1 MTINVDSNLCSQCG
15 VCSKVCPYGI
25 IEPADE
31 MQLPRVHEGM
41 DAICVSCGHC
51 EAFCPSGALMLA
63 DGSNKA
69 HESIIPKG
77 VISPENL
84 GHFLKS
90 RRSIR
95 TYKQTQ
101 VPRTTIESILDIVR
115 YAPSGGNSQLVE
127 WLVIHDPQVVREI
140 AERTIDWHRE
150 LANSG
155 NSMFSSYASMMVDAW
170 DKGNDMI
177 CRGAPHMIIAHIA
190 EDKPMT
196 MIDAIIALT
205 YFEIAAQAFGV
216 GTCWV
221 GAVLLAFQEQPSIL
235 EYLNLPKGRILVF
248 PMLFGYPQY
257 TPQLIPRRNFPHVT
271 WR

>member
-1 MTINVDSNLCSQCG
+1 MMINVDSNLCSQCG

-25 IEPADE
+25 IDPANE
-31 MQLPRVHEGM
+31 MQLPQVHEGK
-41 DAICVSCGHC
+41 DASCVSCGQC
-51 EAFCPSGALMLA
+51 EVFCPSGALKLA

-69 HESIIPKG
+69 HESVIPKG

-190 EDKPMT
+190 EDKPLT
-196 MIDAIIALT
+196 MFDAIIALT
-205 YFEIAAQAFGV
+205 HFEIAAQAFGV
-216 GTCWV
+216 GTCWD
-221 GAVLLAFQEQPSIL
+221 GAVFLAFQEQPSIL
-235 EYLNLPKGRILVF
+235 EYLNPPKGRKIVF

-257 TPQLIPRRNFPHVT
+257 EPQFIPRRNPPHIT

>member
-1 MTINVDSNLCSQCG
+1 MKINVDSNLCSQCG

-25 IEPADE
+25 IDPADE

-41 DAICVSCGHC
+41 DTTCVSCGHC

-69 HESIIPKG
+69 HESVIPKG

-127 WLVIHDPQVVREI
+127 WLVIHDPYVVREI
-140 AERTIDWHRE
+140 AERTIDWQRE

-155 NSMFSSYASMMVDAW
+155 TSIFSSYASVMVEAW
-170 DKGNDMI
+170 DKGNDVI

-196 MIDAIIALT
+196 MSDAIIALT

-216 GTCWV
+216 GTCWDGV
-221 GAVLLAFQEQPSIL
+221 VLIASQEHPSLL
-235 EYLNLPKGRILVF
+235 EYLNLPKGRILAF
-248 PMLFGYPQY
+248 AMLFGYPQY